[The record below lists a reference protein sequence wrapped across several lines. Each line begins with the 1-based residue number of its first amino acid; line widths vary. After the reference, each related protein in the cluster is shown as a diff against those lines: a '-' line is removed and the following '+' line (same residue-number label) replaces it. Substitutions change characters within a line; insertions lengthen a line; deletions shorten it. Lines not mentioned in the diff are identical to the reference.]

1 MKGDEKLKILY
12 TDGYSDIT
20 EDVFVVVEF
29 KDHAEGNRKYGG
41 VSLTATGF
49 GETPTMSEYGLDFF
63 SKWVDGLV
71 PYEKDYQLEG
81 ALHAY
86 LQEVDMDEEIED

>member
-1 MKGDEKLKILY
+1 M
-12 TDGYSDIT
+12 
-20 EDVFVVVEF
+20 
-29 KDHAEGNRKYGG
+29 
-41 VSLTATGF
+41 TATGF
-49 GETPTMSEYGLDFF
+49 GEKPTMSEYGLDFF

-86 LQEVDMDEEIED
+86 LHEVDMDEEIED